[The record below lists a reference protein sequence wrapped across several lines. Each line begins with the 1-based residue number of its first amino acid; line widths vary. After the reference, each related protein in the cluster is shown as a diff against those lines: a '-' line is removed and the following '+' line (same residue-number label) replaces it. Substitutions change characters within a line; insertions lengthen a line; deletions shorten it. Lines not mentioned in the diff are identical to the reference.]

1 MADAPPAPDRAFVRE
16 ESVARLLRQLLADT
30 VSDLDAS
37 EATIWTISQD
47 GLHLDAALNHGP
59 TAEIVEAQSVP
70 VKDSVVGLVASTGFP
85 MCIGPEDYHNPSVD
99 AATKTRTL
107 AMAAAP
113 FSCDQEPAG
122 VISAIN
128 PAGGGLFSASHLETL
143 KWKAYLLGLILEDQ
157 RAH

>member
-1 MADAPPAPDRAFVRE
+1 MAEAPSAPSREFVRE

-37 EATIWTISQD
+37 EATIWTISAD
-47 GLHLDAALNHGP
+47 GLHLEAALNHGP
-59 TAEIVEAQSVP
+59 TAEVVEAQSVP
-70 VKDSVVGLVASTGFP
+70 VSESVVGLVASTGFP
-85 MCIGPEDYHNPSVD
+85 MCIGPEDFHNPQVD
-99 AATKTRTL
+99 LATKTRTL

-113 FSCDQEPAG
+113 FSCAQEPAG

-128 PAGGGLFSASHLETL
+128 PTGGGLFSASHLETL
-143 KWKAYLLGLILEDQ
+143 KWKAYLLGLILQDQ

>member
-1 MADAPPAPDRAFVRE
+1 
-16 ESVARLLRQLLADT
+16 
-30 VSDLDAS
+30 
-37 EATIWTISQD
+37 
-47 GLHLDAALNHGP
+47 
-59 TAEIVEAQSVP
+59 
-70 VKDSVVGLVASTGFP
+70 
-85 MCIGPEDYHNPSVD
+85 
-99 AATKTRTL
+99 
-107 AMAAAP
+107 MAAAP